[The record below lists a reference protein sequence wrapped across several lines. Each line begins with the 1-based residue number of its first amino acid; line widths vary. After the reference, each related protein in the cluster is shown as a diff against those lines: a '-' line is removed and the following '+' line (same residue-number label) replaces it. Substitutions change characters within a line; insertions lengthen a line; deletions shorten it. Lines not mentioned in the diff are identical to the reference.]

1 MDNITLTYM
10 LIYNDVNQNLELFE
24 SITLFIY

>member
-1 MDNITLTYM
+1 MDNITLIYM

-24 SITLFIY
+24 SIALFIY